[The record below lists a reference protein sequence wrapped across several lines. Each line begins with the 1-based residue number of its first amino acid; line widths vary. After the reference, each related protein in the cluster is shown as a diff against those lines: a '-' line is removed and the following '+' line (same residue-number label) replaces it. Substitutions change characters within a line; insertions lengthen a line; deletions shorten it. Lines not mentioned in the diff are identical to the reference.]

1 MTFVISSN
9 LKLYKGGES
18 IRLYFTTI
26 GNHVWMLLLD
36 KAKRRTALTDSVKER
51 LSTRLREVR
60 RLDEEMLREEAIKQ
74 GGR

>member
-1 MTFVISSN
+1 MS
-9 LKLYKGGES
+9 Y
-18 IRLYFTTI
+18 RPAPAAHQYFTAI